1 MRSNSRRIL
10 PALVVSVT
18 LATGIVIGSLLSRG
32 VRAAKMSAGVS
43 DARPLTV
50 ASPTELSNSFAR
62 IAEMVEPAVVNIN
75 TESTVHVTRRRFR
88 APEDSPFDDFFDRFF
103 QFGNPDGPPGDFRQ
117 QSLGSGV
124 ILDKSGYILTNFH
137 VITQGGED
145 KLVDRIN
152 VYLHGNE
159 GTKYKAKIIGTDKS
173 TDLAVIKIEA
183 GRPLS
188 TTPLGDSESMRVG
201 DWVLAVGSPFG
212 LESTVTAGIVSAKGR
227 EIEGGP
233 EGQFKRFLQTDAAIN
248 PGNSGGP
255 LVNLA
260 GQGIGINTA
269 HATRR
274 GSYDGDVVITVNG
287 KPIMNGDDLVAIVS
301 DSDIGRKLKIEY
313 LRDRKAMSTEVEVG
327 DRNKIAG
334 DLRRGED
341 LEGTEEPGE
350 EAGGPLGVAVRNLT
364 RDQAQELADE
374 LHLGSHPQGVL
385 VTEVKPG
392 SFASDLGLVRGD
404 VILGF
409 NHKTVSSV
417 EEFSRLLSQIKSGSD
432 VLLLI
437 ARQTPQR
444 KFTTLFLAERL
455 P

>member
-32 VRAAKMSAGVS
+32 VRAAKMPGGVS
-43 DARPLTV
+43 DERPLTV
-50 ASPTELSNSFAR
+50 ASPTELSNSFAK

-152 VYLHGNE
+152 VYLHGDE

-188 TTPLGDSESMRVG
+188 TTPL
-201 DWVLAVGSPFG
+201 
-212 LESTVTAGIVSAKGR
+212 
-227 EIEGGP
+227 
-233 EGQFKRFLQTDAAIN
+233 
-248 PGNSGGP
+248 
-255 LVNLA
+255 
-260 GQGIGINTA
+260 
-269 HATRR
+269 
-274 GSYDGDVVITVNG
+274 
-287 KPIMNGDDLVAIVS
+287 
-301 DSDIGRKLKIEY
+301 
-313 LRDRKAMSTEVEVG
+313 DRKSTRLNSSHG
-327 DRNKIAG
+327 YISY
-334 DLRRGED
+334 
-341 LEGTEEPGE
+341 
-350 EAGGPLGVAVRNLT
+350 AVFCFKKKKR
-364 RDQAQELADE
+364 
-374 LHLGSHPQGVL
+374 
-385 VTEVKPG
+385 
-392 SFASDLGLVRGD
+392 
-404 VILGF
+404 
-409 NHKTVSSV
+409 
-417 EEFSRLLSQIKSGSD
+417 SQ
-432 VLLLI
+432 
-437 ARQTPQR
+437 
-444 KFTTLFLAERL
+444 
-455 P
+455 